1 MLTFLIAALA
11 SHVLAQPITTVDV
24 EKPWNDSNATV
35 AESSN
40 WEATST
46 HAQVVALLDQLAKNA
61 PDVARR
67 VSFGKS
73 VEGRDLPVIILS
85 DPPVATAAEA
95 KALADKE
102 GRVIVFLFGNIHA
115 GEVDAKEA
123 YLILARQLIEAHAT
137 TKMAGSGPAAPDADL
152 LKKLIVCIAPI
163 YNADGNDRF
172 GPPEKN
178 RPQQDGPIK
187 GMGQRHNAM
196 DLDLNRDWGKLES
209 PEARG
214 IVKFLNEWDPHVV
227 VDGHTT
233 NGSYHRNLITY
244 AVPKA
249 LAGDERLNTFAREW
263 LPKIGAS
270 LRARTDIDTF
280 WYGDFEGEHENP
292 PRTHEIWSTPPAMPR
307 YSTHYVGMR
316 GRIGILSESYSYS
329 TYKARIVGSL
339 EFAREIL
346 RACVKNSAEIRVVTR
361 QASEAGAGIGGLLR
375 EVVIRTKESSAG
387 RAIVKGWVE
396 ETIDGRARATSRPKD
411 YDCVLMDR
419 VEGTL
424 SVKRPAYYAF
434 TTSVPGVIENL
445 RMHGVTIE
453 MLDKDTRARTEV
465 YTIDSAKSAANK
477 WQGHVLV
484 SVEATPTPK
493 TLTLPQGTVI
503 VRTNQPLG
511 NLVCYWLEPEC
522 EDGLTTWNFFDEWC
536 APGKVFPVVRVMR
549 D

>member
-137 TKMAGSGPAAPDADL
+137 TKMAASGPSAPDADL
-152 LKKLIVCIAPI
+152 LTKLIVCIAPI

-227 VDGHTT
+227 IDGHTT

>member
-1 MLTFLIAALA
+1 MLA
-11 SHVLAQPITTVDV
+11 SLLTSAVACVLAQPVTTVAV
-24 EKPWNDSNATV
+24 GKPWKETHATV

-46 HAQVVALLDQLAKNA
+46 HAQVVALMDQLAKDA
-61 PDVARR
+61 PDIARR
-67 VSFGKS
+67 VSMGTS

-85 DPPVATAAEA
+85 NPPVATAAEA

-123 YLILARQLIEAHAT
+123 YLILARQLIEAHT
-137 TKMAGSGPAAPDADL
+137 TAKMAASGPAAADADL
-152 LKKLIVCIAPI
+152 LTKLIVCIAPI

-214 IVKFLNEWDPHVV
+214 IVKFMSEWDPHVV

-233 NGSYHRNLITY
+233 NGSYHRYLMTY
-244 AVPKA
+244 AVPKC
-249 LAGDERLNTFAREW
+249 LAGDERLNAFSRAW

-270 LRARTDIDTF
+270 LRGRTDIDTF

-292 PRTHEIWSTPPAMPR
+292 PRTHEVWSTPPAMPR
-307 YSTHYVGMR
+307 YSTHYIGMR

-346 RACVKNSAEIRVVTR
+346 RASAMDAAAIRRVTR
-361 QASEAGAGIGGLLR
+361 EASEAGAGRDGTLR
-375 EVVIRTKESSAG
+375 EIVIRTKEASAG
-387 RAIVKGWVE
+387 RAVVKGWIE
-396 ETIDGRARATSRPKD
+396 ETIDGRARATKEHKD

-419 VEGTL
+419 VEGTQ
-424 SVKRPAYYAF
+424 SVTRPAYYAF
-434 TTSVPGVIENL
+434 TTSVPGVIDNL
-445 RMHGVTIE
+445 KRHGVAVETLAVE
-453 MLDKDTRARTEV
+453 AKVQAEV

-484 SVEATPTPK
+484 SVEATPAVRTMS
-493 TLTLPQGTVI
+493 LPRGTVI
-503 VRTNQPLG
+503 VRTNQALG

-536 APGKVFPVVRVMR
+536 VPGRVFPVVRVMQE
-549 D
+549 

>member
-1 MLTFLIAALA
+1 MLA
-11 SHVLAQPITTVDV
+11 SLLTSAVACVLAQPVTTVGV
-24 EKPWNDSNATV
+24 NKPLNQAHGAI

-46 HAQVVALLDQLAKNA
+46 HAQVVALLDQLAKDA
-61 PDVARR
+61 PSVARR
-67 VSFGKS
+67 VSMGTS

-137 TKMAGSGPAAPDADL
+137 AKMAASGPAAPDADL
-152 LKKLIVCIAPI
+152 LTKLIVCIAPI

-214 IVKFLNEWDPHVV
+214 IVKFLSEWDPHVV

-233 NGSYHRNLITY
+233 DGSYHRNLMTY
-244 AVPKA
+244 AVPKC
-249 LAGDERLNTFAREW
+249 LAGDERLNEFARGW
-263 LPKIGAS
+263 LPRIGAS
-270 LRARTDIDTF
+270 LRGRTDIDTF

-292 PRTHEIWSTPPAMPR
+292 PRTHEVWSTPPAMPR
-307 YSTHYVGMR
+307 YSTHYIGMR

-346 RACVKNSAEIRVVTR
+346 RASTKDAAEIRVITR
-361 QASEAGAGIGGLLR
+361 QASEAGAGFGGLLR

-387 RAIVKGWVE
+387 RAIVKGWLE
-396 ETIDGRARATSRPKD
+396 ETIDGRARATKEPKD

-419 VEGTL
+419 VEGTQ

-434 TTSVPGVIENL
+434 TTNVPGVIENL
-445 RMHGVTIE
+445 RMHGVAIE
-453 MLDKDTRARTEV
+453 TLEKDTKARAEV

-484 SVEATPTPK
+484 SVEATPTPQ
-493 TLTLPQGTVI
+493 TITLPQGTVI

-522 EDGLTTWNFFDEWC
+522 EDGLATWNFFDEWC
-536 APGKVFPVVRVMR
+536 VPGKVFPVVRVMR